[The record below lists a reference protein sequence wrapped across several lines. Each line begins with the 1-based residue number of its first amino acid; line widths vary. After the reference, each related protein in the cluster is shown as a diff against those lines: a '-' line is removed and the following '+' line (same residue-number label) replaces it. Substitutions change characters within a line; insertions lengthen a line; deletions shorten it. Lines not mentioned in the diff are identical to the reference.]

1 MLFSQ
6 SDLIFSNNTRHRI
19 ARHVTFWLTCVVFF
33 TAVYGSKPVG
43 GKIPYEHILVTSYQL
58 ALVEAIAFLPI
69 HIFLSYAFMYWLIPR
84 FLMVG
89 KYLRFLLALAACVF
103 FMAFLS
109 FIVSKY
115 VLGPFRIM
123 LDLPQP
129 FSNFYFGLM
138 GGLRGGLTVAGF
150 AGAIKLAKHW
160 YQKNQQNQQLENER
174 VKAELQLLKAQVHP
188 HFLFNTLNN
197 LYALT
202 LTQSA
207 RAPEVVLKLSGL
219 LRYMLYECNIPQ
231 VSLSRELQL
240 MYDYLELEQLRYGDR
255 LDLSVNVSGEIEG
268 KSIAP
273 LLLIPFLEN
282 SFKHGAS
289 EHLDQ
294 AWISVDMSVRDNV
307 LKFKVM
313 NAVPAAENSQIV
325 SGGLGLLNVRKR
337 LQLIYPNGHELRTIR
352 ESETFIVSLTIR
364 LNESTDQRSNK
375 IGAKKNRTSLL
386 LEKELNNLI

>member
-1 MLFSQ
+1 MLFSH
-6 SDLIFSNNTRHRI
+6 SDFIFSKSTWPRI

-33 TAVYGSKPVG
+33 TLVYGSKPLG
-43 GKIPYEHILVTSYQL
+43 GSVPYEHILVTSYQL

-84 FLMVG
+84 FLMLG
-89 KYLRFLLALAACVF
+89 KYFRFLLILAVCVLI
-103 FMAFLS
+103 MAFLS
-109 FIVSKY
+109 FIISKY
-115 VLGPFRIM
+115 VLGPFRDM

-160 YQKNQQNQQLENER
+160 YQKNQQNQHLENER
-174 VKAELQLLKAQVHP
+174 MKAELQLLKAQVHP

-207 RAPEVVLKLSGL
+207 QAPDVVLKLSGL
-219 LRYMLYECNIPQ
+219 LRYMLYECNVPQ

-240 MYDYLELEQLRYGDR
+240 MNDYLELEQLRYGDR
-255 LDLSVNVSGEIEG
+255 LDLSVNISGEIGG
-268 KSIAP
+268 KFIAP

-289 EHLDQ
+289 EHLEQ
-294 AWISVDMSVRDNV
+294 AWISLDVAVRGNT
-307 LKFKVM
+307 LKFKIM
-313 NAVPAAENSQIV
+313 NAIPASETPQTLT
-325 SGGLGLLNVRKR
+325 GGLGLLNVRKR
-337 LQLIYPNGHELRTIR
+337 LQLIYPHCHELRTIR
-352 ESETFIVSLTIR
+352 EAETFIVSLTIR
-364 LNESTDQRSNK
+364 LEEELDRRSNK
-375 IGAKKNRTSLL
+375 SRYKKQLPNLFLEKQPNSLL
-386 LEKELNNLI
+386 